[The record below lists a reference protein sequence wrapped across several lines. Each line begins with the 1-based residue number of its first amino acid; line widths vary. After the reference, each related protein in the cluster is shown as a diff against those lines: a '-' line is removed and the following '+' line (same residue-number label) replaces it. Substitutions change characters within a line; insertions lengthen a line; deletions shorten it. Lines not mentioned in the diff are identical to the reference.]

1 MLLKT
6 NTFPSWDLIG
16 CTTKSKLSQLTFVK
30 NAHEFHSISFWSM
43 ATRQKSKAQKFR
55 RKAEAHGTAEFRC
68 IDGTQ
73 SAKSNADGQYIESLL
88 DLTVFFST

>member
-43 ATRQKSKAQKFR
+43 ATRQKSKSRNLGERLKHMGR
-55 RKAEAHGTAEFRC
+55 L
-68 IDGTQ
+68 
-73 SAKSNADGQYIESLL
+73 SL
-88 DLTVFFST
+88 DV